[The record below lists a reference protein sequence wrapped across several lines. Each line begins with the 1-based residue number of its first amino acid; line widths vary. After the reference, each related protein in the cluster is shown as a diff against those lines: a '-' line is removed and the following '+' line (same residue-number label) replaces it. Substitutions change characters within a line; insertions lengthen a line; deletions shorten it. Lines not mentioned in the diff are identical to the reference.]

1 MKRLTFMVASAA
13 LVALTAALV
22 VPVAAFAEGTG
33 TGSAGSEA
41 AAATEAP
48 ASTKDTYQLKVS
60 GMT

>member
-1 MKRLTFMVASAA
+1 MKRLTFVVASAA

-22 VPVAAFAEGTG
+22 VPMAAFAEGTE
-33 TGSAGSEA
+33 SVGSEA